1 MAITARALTITP
13 VHPHLGA
20 EVAGVDL
27 SRSVDDETFARIAE
41 AFDEH
46 SVLVFRG
53 QPLTDEQQAA
63 FSQRFGPLETTVRT
77 LGNED
82 RLGAYIVDLSN
93 TDEKG
98 QLMGWDD
105 RRMLYQSGN
114 QLWHSDSSFKPIPAH
129 SSALSAR
136 VVPPEGGETEFAT
149 MRAAYTSL
157 TEDLRSAVEGKVVVH
172 SFGFSRSLIDPG
184 IGSEIARDYPPV
196 RHALVRANPR
206 NGRKSVYV
214 GSHAWYV
221 EGTGLDESRILIGK
235 LLELTTRPDRVYRHR
250 WRVGDLVMWD
260 NRCVLHRG
268 RLWDSARHERVMH
281 RTTVAGDGATA
292 HPPYVHELAQARP
305 PSTAEP
311 MPRAGSAG

>member
-1 MAITARALTITP
+1 MATTTSSLTIRP
-13 VHPHLGA
+13 VHQHVGA
-20 EVAGVDL
+20 EVGGVDL
-27 SRSVDDETFARIAE
+27 TRPLDDATFARIAQ

-46 SVLVFRG
+46 SVLVFHD
-53 QPLTDEQQAA
+53 QPLGDEQQAA
-63 FSQRFGPLETTVRT
+63 FSRRFGPLETTVRT

-93 TDEKG
+93 IDEKG
-98 QLMGWDD
+98 QTMAWSD

-114 QLWHSDSSFKPIPAH
+114 QLWHSDSSFKPVPAH

-136 VVPPEGGETEFAT
+136 VVPPEGGETEFAS
-149 MRAAYTSL
+149 MRAAYAAL
-157 TEDLRSAVEGKVVVH
+157 PDELQHQVEGKVVVH

-196 RHALVRANPR
+196 RHALVRANPG
-206 NGRKSVYV
+206 NGRRSLYV
-214 GSHAWYV
+214 GSHAWYI
-221 EGTGLDESRILIGK
+221 EGMGLDESRILIAK
-235 LLELTTRPDRVYRHR
+235 LLELVTRPDRVYRHR

-281 RTTVAGDGATA
+281 RTTVAGDGPTA
-292 HPPYVHELAQARP
+292 EPPYVHE
-305 PSTAEP
+305 
-311 MPRAGSAG
+311 RAAAAP

>member
-1 MAITARALTITP
+1 MAITTSSLTVTP
-13 VHPHLGA
+13 VHPHVGA
-20 EVAGVDL
+20 EVGGVDL
-27 SRSVDDETFARIAE
+27 TRPLDDATFARIAE

-46 SVLVFRG
+46 SVLVFHD
-53 QPLTDEQQAA
+53 QPLSDEQQAA

-93 TDEKG
+93 MDEKG
-98 QLMGWDD
+98 RPMAWSD
-105 RRMLYQSGN
+105 RRMVYQSGN
-114 QLWHSDSSFKPIPAH
+114 QLWHSDSSFKPVPAH

-136 VVPPEGGETEFAT
+136 VVPPEGGETEFAS
-149 MRAAYTSL
+149 MRAAYAIL
-157 TEDLRSAVEGKVVVH
+157 PADLCQAVEGKIVVH

-206 NGRKSVYV
+206 NGRPSLYV
-214 GSHAWYV
+214 GSHAWYI
-221 EGTGLDESRILIGK
+221 EGMGLDESRILIAK
-235 LLELTTRPDRVYRHR
+235 LLELGTRPDRVYRHR

-268 RLWDSARHERVMH
+268 RLWDSARHQRVMH
-281 RTTVAGDGATA
+281 RTTVAGEGPTA
-292 HPPYVHELAQARP
+292 EPPYVRDLAA
-305 PSTAEP
+305 TAP
-311 MPRAGSAG
+311 